1 MMCAFYLR
9 GGVICGE
16 YVRRYNTVDKVLM
29 RLERLRALRRSL
41 VVERSAAL
49 RPSPA
54 DGLSQQAVLTDSER
68 RHSGGLMRV
77 NHAGEVCAQ
86 ALYLGQMLFA
96 RSEQT
101 AAFLEHA
108 CQEEQD
114 HLRWTASRLA
124 ELHVS
129 ESRLNLA
136 WFAASFLVGCLAA
149 SFGDAWSLAFVAET
163 EQQVGRHL
171 DRHTAACPAADLK
184 SHAVIKVMKAD
195 ELAHGDRAYQ
205 LSAGR
210 VLPHGLKRVMHW
222 QSKLLTTLAYYC

>member
-1 MMCAFYLR
+1 MTTEPSSGLR
-9 GGVICGE
+9 
-16 YVRRYNTVDKVLM
+16 
-29 RLERLRALRRSL
+29 S
-41 VVERSAAL
+41 
-49 RPSPA
+49 SPA
-54 DGLSQQAVLTDSER
+54 DGVSQQAVLTDSER

-86 ALYLGQMLFA
+86 ALYFGQMLLA

-101 AAFLEHA
+101 AVFLQHA

-124 ELHVS
+124 DLHVS
-129 ESRLNLA
+129 ESRLNLV

-149 SFGDAWSLAFVAET
+149 SFGDEWSLAFVAET

-171 DRHTAACPAADLK
+171 DRHSATCPAADLK

-195 ELAHGDRAYQ
+195 ELAHGDLAYQ
-205 LSAGR
+205 MSAGR
-210 VLPHGLKRVMHW
+210 VLPGGLKRLMRW
-222 QSKLLTTLAYYC
+222 QSKLLTTLAYYL